1 MSSELH
7 DTPRQNR
14 ILAALPA
21 DEYARLEDDLEW
33 VALSAGQIVLQ
44 SGGTPPYVYFP
55 TSSIL
60 SRIATGADGA
70 SAELAMTG
78 SDGLVGIPLVLG
90 GETSNYK
97 VIVQRSGQA
106 YRLRSEVVCWELD
119 QGGSLRRLCLCYIQA
134 VMTQM
139 AQGVLCNRHHSVDQ
153 QLCRWLLQSLDQISG
168 DVLDVTQ
175 EMISSLLGVRREG
188 VTEAAGKLQAAG
200 LIRYRRGHITVT
212 DRVGLEARVCECYA
226 MVRAEYTRLFG
237 LVTASLAKQRPR
249 PNPAT
254 LRQRAE
260 SRLRQSHPGL
270 VAGQWDTAHL
280 LHELQVHQI
289 ELEMHNEELR
299 LAYDEADSLRE
310 RYADLYD
317 FAPVGY
323 VTLDAHGSILQINLA
338 GAIMLGI
345 KRSQMGKLRFAAFVN
360 PDCLPRFNAF
370 VGEVLGGRSRSKCE
384 IILAQTTHRPALR
397 VRIEAVSDEAGGECR
412 MVLMET
418 ADKRLR
424 QPAAQWPLAG
434 PDARGAQDV
443 LQ

>member
-1 MSSELH
+1 MSSESH

-21 DEYARLEDDLEW
+21 DEYARLADDLEW
-33 VALSAGQIVLQ
+33 VELNAGQTVYQ
-44 SGGTPPYVYFP
+44 SGSNRPFVYFP

-60 SRIATGADGA
+60 SLIATGSDGA

-78 SDGLVGIPLVLG
+78 CDGLVGIPLVLG

-97 VIVQRSGQA
+97 VVVQRQGQA

-119 QGGSLRRLCLCYIQA
+119 QGGSLRRLSLCYIQA

-139 AQGVLCNRHHSVDQ
+139 AQSVLCYRHHSVDQ

-168 DVLDVTQ
+168 TVFDVTQ
-175 EMISSLLGVRREG
+175 ETISSLLGVRREG

-200 LIRYRRGHITVT
+200 LIQYRRGHITVT
-212 DRVGLEARVCECYA
+212 DRAGLEARVCECYA
-226 MVRAEYTRLFG
+226 MVRAEYARLFG
-237 LVTASLAKQRPR
+237 LMTASLARQRPR

-260 SRLRQSHPGL
+260 ARLRQSPPGML
-270 VAGQWDTAHL
+270 SGQWDTAHL

-299 LAYDEADSLRE
+299 HAYDEADSLRE
-310 RYADLYD
+310 KYADLYD

-323 VTLDAHGSILQINLA
+323 VTLDAQGSILQINLA

-345 KRSQMGKLRFAAFVN
+345 KRSQMGKLRFAAFVQ
-360 PDCLPRFNAF
+360 PACLPGFNAF
-370 VGEVLGGRSRSKCE
+370 VGEVLGGRSRNKCE
-384 IILAQTTHRPALR
+384 IVLAQTAYRSELR
-397 VRIEAVSDEAGGECR
+397 VRIEAVADEAGGECR
-412 MVLMET
+412 MVVMEA
-418 ADKRLR
+418 ADKRLCPSGA
-424 QPAAQWPLAG
+424 QPPLAG
-434 PDARGAQDV
+434 PDVRGAQDI